1 MSHPV
6 SIPLHRPL
14 VERWAQDLVELVVR
28 AWRQRRARRDLE
40 RRIDAMA
47 DLSPSVLRDIG
58 AADDLLSQAA
68 ARRQAEAQCLEELRI
83 VANHRGLDSR
93 FW

>member
-1 MSHPV
+1 MNPPV

-14 VERWAQDLVELVVR
+14 VERWAHDVAARIVGVWQR
-28 AWRQRRARRDLE
+28 RRARRDLD
-40 RRIDAMA
+40 RRLDALA
-47 DLSPSVLRDIG
+47 DLSAAVLRDVG
-58 AADDLLSQAA
+58 GPDELLNQAA

-83 VANHRGLDSR
+83 LANYRGVDSR